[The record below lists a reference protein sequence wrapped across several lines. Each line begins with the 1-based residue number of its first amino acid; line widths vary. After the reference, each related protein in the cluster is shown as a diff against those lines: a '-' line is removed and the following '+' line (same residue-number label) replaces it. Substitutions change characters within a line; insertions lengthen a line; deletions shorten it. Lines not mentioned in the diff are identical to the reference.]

1 MRRLVVLITA
11 VAALAFAPSAGAY
24 VQNSFF
30 NGGSVTGSGTFGSN
44 SFTLFI
50 NQNPIFGG
58 LNGIVS
64 FGGTDANGTHSF
76 GARVTCLDLSSDGA
90 NATILGEIISAPAPV
105 GEPANLAGVLVH
117 ATDPEP
123 ANQTTGTGDKLD
135 VTFLNAKQ
143 YQRQLA
149 AGCPAAAAKTPIH
162 SGNLVD
168 IIDVFNIPV

>member
-11 VAALAFAPSAGAY
+11 LAALAFAPSAGAF

-30 NGGSVTGSGTFGSN
+30 NGGSVTGSGTFGGN

-76 GARVTCLDLSSDGA
+76 GARVTCLGLSSDGA
-90 NATILGEIISAPAPV
+90 NATILGEIISVPAPV

-117 ATDPEP
+117 ATDPE
-123 ANQTTGTGDKLD
+123 AAGATSGAGDKLD

-143 YQRQLA
+143 IQRQEA
-149 AGCPAAAAKTPIH
+149 VGCPAAAAKRAIT
-162 SGNLVD
+162 SGNVVD
-168 IIDVFNIPV
+168 IIDVLNIAV